1 MALNIKELIA
11 AQQKLAK
18 EDAKGANQ
26 ERISIADFK
35 KMVGM
40 QESGSKKQVELL
52 ANIET
57 LSIQNNETQKEQV
70 ETEKTLVEKEDG
82 SHARLD
88 SIKATLDKTL
98 NESKNQTKTLEK
110 LEKTG
115 SAKLSME
122 STVESERDRQ
132 ESLKALKEI
141 SAKLDGKGEK
151 EEKKKDES
159 GGLGL
164 GGIATAIAV
173 ALGAIVGAISGYV
186 KAIIKMNKLLFG
198 AIESAIVGLGK
209 FFPSLKRILFNIETT
224 FVLGMQMIKE
234 AFGNFIQKA
243 LKVFDS
249 VKDFIGGILS
259 KIMNSDVMKT
269 VVGTFQKVVL
279 GVKNFFAPI
288 SDAFKVLEETAS
300 PVSKAIGF
308 VKDKIG
314 TFFSFFDDIGSKLG
328 MFGKIFGAVAKIVS
342 KIAFPLTIIMAIWD
356 TVKGALEGFEKEGI
370 IGGIA
375 GAIKGL
381 ISSLITAP
389 IDMLKDGISWILDM
403 FGFDKASKF
412 LDSFSFDDMMK
423 GFVDAIF
430 HPVDT
435 IKKMFEGIM
444 DFFYGIEIPEIGFT
458 IPVINKKVS
467 IGPFRP
473 FKKEAAS
480 ASPSANTS
488 TPSKAKV
495 EDTAGAKAPAP
506 ATGTEVAKA
515 KESANKT
522 AVKESRAPGDTRV
535 TPQTTTPD
543 TKVNVNVES
552 AKTADLVK
560 NEAYSTAY
568 DSAIAA
574 GKTPKEA
581 EAIAQ
586 KASQI
591 TSVPLASPVNTA
603 GATAPTPKE
612 ANMVYNKSADNATA
626 AVDNNKSSAPV
637 IVNAPTN
644 VNNNTSKQN
653 IAMPSPTRNTDR
665 GLGAYVQKNTMFI

>member
-57 LSIQNNETQKEQV
+57 LSIQNNETQKDQV
-70 ETEKTLVEKEDG
+70 EVEKTLVEKDDG
-82 SHARLD
+82 THTRLD
-88 SIKATLDKTL
+88 SIKSTLEKTL
-98 NESKNQTKTLEK
+98 KENKTQTQTLEK
-110 LEKTG
+110 LDKAD
-115 SAKLSME
+115 SAKPSME
-122 STVESERDRQ
+122 QTVEAERDRQ
-132 ESLKALKEI
+132 TSNKLLKEI
-141 SAKLDGKGEK
+141 SDKLDGKGEK
-151 EEKKKDES
+151 EEKKKDEN
-159 GGLGL
+159 GGLSL
-164 GGIATAIAV
+164 GGIATTIAV

-209 FFPSLKRILFNIETT
+209 FFPSLKRILFNIELT
-224 FVLGMQMIKE
+224 FVLGMQRIKE

-243 LKVFDS
+243 LKVFDN

-259 KIMNSDVMKT
+259 KVMNSTVMKT
-269 VVGTFQKVVL
+269 VVETFQKVV
-279 GVKNFFAPI
+279 GAVKSFFAPMT
-288 SDAFKVLEETAS
+288 DAFKVLEETSS
-300 PVSKAIGF
+300 PISRAIGA

-314 TFFSFFDDIGSKLG
+314 SIFEFFKNIGSKVEA
-328 MFGKIFGAVAKIVS
+328 FGKIFGAVAKIVS

-591 TSVPLASPVNTA
+591 TSVPLTSPVNTA